1 MRLRGAVIGL
11 LLVAVHAQAVRAQGD
26 VAAMIVAARA
36 QLDQFNPD
44 SASALLER
52 ALAPNSGATNEQ
64 RVRAYV
70 LYGIAQLSAKNA
82 SAARQAFRQALQLN
96 PGERVDSLE
105 FLEPENLL
113 REFNAERLALAPG
126 PAAAPAPAVV
136 APVPFTVQVALPAD
150 TTLAPAEGRLP
161 ILLAP
166 SRAAKVTVTLAS
178 ASTPSAPLW
187 ADTLQAGAAGAL
199 GWDLRNRDGAL
210 VPPGRYRISATA
222 VDSAGHAAPAVT
234 RVIVISRAPADTQAL
249 PPPLARSALLPEFTS
264 VSHRSASGLL
274 LGAGLGAAAALLPS
288 ALGRPELNKG
298 LASDGTAYL
307 VAGSVAIAGVI
318 AFVAGGQ
325 ERHPL
330 PENVR
335 HNETLRQQDAANRA
349 AIVEANARARENAPV
364 RVRLEG
370 GRP

>member
-1 MRLRGAVIGL
+1 MRLQNALIGL
-11 LLVAVHAQAVRAQGD
+11 LLVAAHARAARAQGD
-26 VAAMIVAARA
+26 VATLITAARS

-44 SASALLER
+44 SASAYLER
-52 ALAPNSGATNEQ
+52 ALAPNSGASREQ

-70 LYGIAQLSAKNA
+70 LYGIAQLTAKNV
-82 SAARQAFRQALQLN
+82 SAARLAFRQALQIN

-105 FLEPENLL
+105 FLEPEDLL
-113 REFNAERLALAPG
+113 REFNSERLAAASG
-126 PAAAPAPAVV
+126 AEAAPAPVV
-136 APVPFTVQVALPAD
+136 AAAAPLTVQMALPED
-150 TTLAPAEGRLP
+150 TILPLTDGRLP

-166 SRAAKVTVTLAS
+166 SRTARASVAIAPAGAPSVPVWTDTLAS
-178 ASTPSAPLW
+178 
-187 ADTLQAGAAGAL
+187 GAAGAL
-199 GWDLRNRDGAL
+199 GWDLRGRDGAL

-222 VDSAGHAAPAVT
+222 VDTTGVSAPTVT
-234 RVIVISRAPADTQAL
+234 RVVVIARAPADTQAL
-249 PPPLARSALLPEFTS
+249 PPPLPRSAFLPEFAS

-274 LGAGLGAAAALLPS
+274 VGAGLGAAVALLPS

-307 VAGSVAIAGVI
+307 VAGSVTVAGVI
-318 AFVAGGQ
+318 AFLAGGS

-330 PENVR
+330 PENAQR
-335 HNETLRQQDAANRA
+335 NAALREQDAASRA
-349 AIVEANARARENAPV
+349 AIVEANARVKANAPL